1 MEKLSFFKRLRLL
14 RDYFIIIK
22 RNKSTITDKTNGLNL
37 RVDNAGRLY
46 TIYSCPS
53 DVEKY
58 GTELAQKYIK
68 EYISKA
74 EVLFINLNLI
84 EYIGIRDIEQKSEL
98 DFLIIFGFKGFNTPK
113 LFRNTIILTL
123 LTVTLSM
130 IYFLFL

>member
-1 MEKLSFFKRLRLL
+1 MEKLSFFKRLKLL

-22 RNKSTITDKTNGLNL
+22 RNRSAITDKANGLNL
-37 RVDNAGRLY
+37 RIDNAGRLY

-68 EYISKA
+68 DYIGRA
-74 EVLFINLNLI
+74 EVLFINLNLV

-98 DFLIIFGFKGFNTPK
+98 DFLIVFGFKGFDTPK
-113 LFRNTIILTL
+113 LFRNTILLSL
-123 LTVTLSM
+123 LTITLSI

>member
-1 MEKLSFFKRLRLL
+1 MEKLSFFKKLRLL
-14 RDYFIIIK
+14 RDYFIIIR
-22 RNKSTITDKTNGLNL
+22 RNKSLITDKTNGLNL
-37 RVDNAGRLY
+37 RIDNVGRLY
-46 TIYSCPS
+46 TIYSCPP

-58 GTELAQKYIK
+58 GSELAQKYIK
-68 EYISKA
+68 EYIGKA
-74 EVLFINLNLI
+74 EVLFIDLNLV

-123 LTVTLSM
+123 LTVTSSL